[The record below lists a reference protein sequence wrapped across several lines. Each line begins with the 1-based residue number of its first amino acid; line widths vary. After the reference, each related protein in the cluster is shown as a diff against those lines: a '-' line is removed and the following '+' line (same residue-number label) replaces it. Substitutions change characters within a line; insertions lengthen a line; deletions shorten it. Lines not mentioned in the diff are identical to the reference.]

1 MKVLKTIFK
10 LLLLVALSVYL
21 GFTFFHL
28 SKRKDSGVCTTVK
41 LAIEDSLR
49 AGFISEKEAVQ
60 MLKTAN
66 LYPLG
71 AMMDTIN
78 SAKIEEHLEKSPY
91 IKDVVCYKSPSGRVN
106 IIVNQRVP
114 IMRVIA
120 SNGENYYIDES
131 GFTMVPGKYIADQ
144 IIATGNIDKQFSQK
158 FLLKIGQQ
166 IKENKFWENQI
177 EQINITEDKKVEM
190 IPRVGNQLIYLGSP
204 INVDKKLD
212 NLETFYKKV
221 MPTVGWNKYSKINL
235 EFENQI
241 ICTKNKK

>member
-1 MKVLKTIFK
+1 MKVLKTILK
-10 LLLLVALSVYL
+10 LLLLVVLSTYL

-28 SKRKDSGVCTTVK
+28 SKRKGNGACTTVK
-41 LAIEDSLR
+41 LAIEDSLH
-49 AGFISEKEAVQ
+49 AGFITEKEAIK

-91 IKDVVCYKSPSGRVN
+91 IKDVVCYKSPSGRIN

-114 IMRVIA
+114 VLRVIA
-120 SNGENYYIDES
+120 NNGENYYIDES
-131 GFTMVPGKYIADQ
+131 GFTMTPGKYIADQ
-144 IIATGNIDKQFSQK
+144 LIATGNIDKQFSQK
-158 FLLKIGQQ
+158 YLLKIGQQ
-166 IKENKFWENQI
+166 IKEHKFWKNQI
-177 EQINITEDKKVEM
+177 EQINITDDKKVEM

-204 INVDKKLD
+204 IHVDKKLD

-221 MPTVGWNKYSKINL
+221 MHTVGWNKYSKINL